1 MLEETRIVRIDTQ
14 IYNKQEQL
22 NTLKDLKVVHNAAF
36 MAEVKDPTEIEEVHT
51 AKKYVPDV
59 VELDETE
66 NWRTVIANA
75 DLDRTDT
82 RRFKVDLCWTLS
94 ELLKFL
100 VTELDLAGDE
110 YRLRNLLNDKLY
122 VVEEMGKQLKE
133 YESFRE
139 GGTRIQVEYGRPTSL
154 AEISVSIAIHN

>member
-1 MLEETRIVRIDTQ
+1 
-14 IYNKQEQL
+14 
-22 NTLKDLKVVHNAAF
+22 
-36 MAEVKDPTEIEEVHT
+36 MAEVKDASEVEEVAT

-75 DLDRTDT
+75 DLDKTDT
-82 RRFKVDLCWTLS
+82 KRFRVDLCWTLT

-100 VTELDLAGDE
+100 VIELDLAGDE

-122 VVEEMGKQLKE
+122 VVEEMDKRLKE

-139 GGTRIQVEYGRPTSL
+139 GGTRI
-154 AEISVSIAIHN
+154 